1 MTATPVT
8 MVITGMTIT
17 KVTKALWCDRRKPVA
32 PGRYAIDIGENA
44 VKSLVISGALALSA
58 LGLVVPIETVS
69 AQQTVTEH
77 YHSHYRH
84 RSGHGRCLRFNK
96 TTGSIAGGVGGALLG
111 HAILGGPG
119 GLLVGAAAGGIAG
132 HELAHN
138 RRKHC

>member
-1 MTATPVT
+1 MKFPVICSAAALFCSTAFASPET
-8 MVITGMTIT
+8 
-17 KVTKALWCDRRKPVA
+17 
-32 PGRYAIDIGENA
+32 
-44 VKSLVISGALALSA
+44 
-58 LGLVVPIETVS
+58 LVVDSNHTFAHFS
-69 AQQTVTEH
+69 YSHLGFSTQQ
-77 YHSHYRH
+77 S
-84 RSGHGRCLRFNK
+84 RFNK